1 MVAPSLQMTA
11 QQRSELSVMARSQ
24 SAPHRQVRQA
34 KALLWA
40 ADGMANSEI
49 ARRSEASVSSVR
61 RWRSRFEAEGVSSV
75 GRVRPGRGRPPT
87 VSAEK
92 IERIVFDTQNTA
104 PDDGAAAWS
113 TRSMAARHGVSKDTV
128 ARIWRSHKMKPRRVD

>member
-1 MVAPSLQMTA
+1 MIAPPLEMTA
-11 QQRSELSVMARSQ
+11 EQRSELSVMARSQ
-24 SAPHRQVRQA
+24 SAPYRQVRQA

-61 RWRSRFEAEGVSSV
+61 RWRSRFETEGVSSV

-87 VSAEK
+87 ISDDK
-92 IERIVFDTQNTA
+92 IEQIVFDTKHTV
-104 PDDGAAAWS
+104 PGDGSAAWS
-113 TRSMAARHGVSKDTV
+113 TRTMAARHGVSKDTV
-128 ARIWRSHKMKPRRVD
+128 ARIWRSRRLRPRRVD